1 MTYAF
6 IGLGNM
12 AAAIIRG
19 MRAAEAFEGLPLLG
33 FDVDE
38 EKARALAARTGLSL
52 APSAAEAIGQADL
65 VVLAVKPQTL
75 EGLLRENRG
84 SFRPDQLVVSIA
96 AGKPLDF
103 YAGLLGG
110 GQPVVRVMPSLLARV
125 GRASSAICASPSV
138 TAAQLDI
145 ARGIF
150 AAVGSVHELPEALF
164 PAFSAISGAAPAFTF
179 QYIDA
184 LASAGV
190 RAGLSR
196 ALAQQVAAEMVLGS
210 AQMVREGAL
219 HPRALMDQVC
229 SPGGTTIEGVHA
241 LDRQGFDHAVHQ
253 AVDAVIRKDR
263 ALGEA

>member
-38 EKARALAARTGLSL
+38 EKARALAAQTGLSL

-75 EGLLRENRG
+75 EGLLRENRA

-150 AAVGSVHELPEALF
+150 AAVGSVHELPEAL
-164 PAFSAISGAAPAFTF
+164 PRLLRHQRRGARLHLPV
-179 QYIDA
+179 YRRP
-184 LASAGV
+184 ASAGV

-210 AQMVREGAL
+210 AQMVREARCTQGPDGPGLLARR
-219 HPRALMDQVC
+219 HHHRGRPRAGPAGL
-229 SPGGTTIEGVHA
+229 
-241 LDRQGFDHAVHQ
+241 
-253 AVDAVIRKDR
+253 
-263 ALGEA
+263 